1 MSSSALASARR
12 RRAGGEASSVPQLA
26 SRTNKIEPTETPA
39 TNQPITPLLVLQQ
52 HEQKIRQLEG
62 LITKEE
68 DYEEL
73 FEQIDE
79 KIDKLFTVNFDVF
92 NKELNA
98 IKSQIE
104 SSTFLNDDTS
114 RIDSTS
120 VNAVNAVKSLIEDK
134 IAIQSSRLDDFKNS
148 QTQLFN
154 LYKEDTNKVTE
165 LLSSN
170 IESKLLL
177 INKTSEQLESKIA
190 ELTNSSTLSKFE
202 AELNTLKMIVIANQS
217 NIMEINNNINS
228 LKDTLA
234 LHKEYVD
241 EISNKVEE
249 LTSSNTTR
257 TSTHAL
263 FSSLMSNNLF
273 GTMNRHTMNPN
284 NMAYCCDAE
293 ECESN
298 KFCGESMNDL
308 NSDELIMDETQIA
321 ELLEIKNFETINI
334 DESIDVFE
342 CDVEEIIEKKDLTTA
357 PLTTEPLTTEPLAS
371 EPLTTEPFTSEP
383 LASEPLASGPLTTE
397 PFTSEPLASEPLT
410 EQSSV

>member
-26 SRTNKIEPTETPA
+26 SRTNKIEPPETPV
-39 TNQPITPLLVLQQ
+39 TTQPITPLLVLQQ
-52 HEQKIRQLEG
+52 HELKIKQLEG

-98 IKSQIE
+98 IKSHIE
-104 SSTFLNDDTS
+104 SSTLLNDGTAS
-114 RIDSTS
+114 IDSTS
-120 VNAVNAVKSLIEDK
+120 VNAMKSLIEDK
-134 IAIQSSRLDDFKNS
+134 IAIQASRLDDFKSS

-154 LYKEDTNKVTE
+154 LFKEDTNKVAG
-165 LLSSN
+165 LLTSN

-177 INKTSEQLESKIA
+177 INKTSEQLENKIA
-190 ELTNSSTLSKFE
+190 ELTNTSTLSKFE
-202 AELNTLKMIVIANQS
+202 TELNTLKMIVIANQS
-217 NIMEINNNINS
+217 NIMEINNTINN
-228 LKDTLA
+228 LKATLT

-241 EISNKVEE
+241 EINNRVEE
-249 LTSSNTTR
+249 LSSSQTTR
-257 TSTHAL
+257 NSTQAL

-273 GTMNRHTMNPN
+273 ETMNMNRHTMNPN
-284 NMAYCCDAE
+284 NMAYCCAAG

-298 KFCGESMNDL
+298 NFCVESMEDL
-308 NSDELIMDETQIA
+308 NNDELIMDENQIA

-334 DESIDVFE
+334 DESIDVLE
-342 CDVEEIIEKKDLTTA
+342 CDVEEIVEKKVSTI
-357 PLTTEPLTTEPLAS
+357 EPVIEPIS
-371 EPLTTEPFTSEP
+371 EPVSEHISEP
-383 LASEPLASGPLTTE
+383 VSEHVSEPVSE
-397 PFTSEPLASEPLT
+397 HVSEPVSEHVIQPVSEHVIQPVSEP
-410 EQSSV
+410 SNV